1 MDEIEG
7 SDGWALQVLKAGAL
21 YFAIVFAAG
30 FALGT
35 VRTLWAVPRFGA
47 RTAELAEATVMFTV
61 IVVAAR
67 WTLRHFRELTRRT
80 QWLGAGLI
88 ALSLMLLAEFAG
100 VLWLRGLSLE
110 QYFATRDPVSSAVYD
125 ALLAFFAVL
134 PSLAFRAR

>member
-1 MDEIEG
+1 MDNIEA
-7 SDGWALQVLKAGAL
+7 SDGWAAKILKAGAL
-21 YFAIVFAAG
+21 YFAMVFAVG

-47 RTAELAEATVMFTV
+47 RAAELAEAPVMFAV

-67 WTLRHFRELTRRT
+67 WTLRYFRELNQRT
-80 QWLGAGLI
+80 QWLAVGVV
-88 ALSLMLLAEFAG
+88 ALSIMLLAEFTG
-100 VLWLRGLSLE
+100 LLWLRGLSLE